1 MHHGQTRR
9 EDKKSKIGKNI
20 LHFHSRQYKRPTK
33 LAHCN
38 AYRQLQEYILQH
50 RYISLHRH
58 RRRLVINIGGA
69 KIWVTNIGG
78 TKILGKFIF
87 RQKILKKFPSIL
99 SKISDDL
106 FFSHRQLFKKIYTF
120 HSKCSPFS
128 LYGCLCFFHSK
139 CTPFS
144 LYCCLCFCFL
154 SCLFF
159 SIKKIKKFSFDYWRG
174 KKGVLPPIL
183 IIGGACPGCP
193 PESTPMSI
201 DTFLSIA
208 ILPYIHRPF
217 YFVAT

>member
-106 FFSHRQLFKKIYTF
+106 FFSHRQLFLLFLKNLHLSFKMYSVF
-120 HSKCSPFS
+120 FVLLS
-128 LYGCLCFFHSK
+128 L
-139 CTPFS
+139 
-144 LYCCLCFCFL
+144 FL
-154 SCLFF
+154 
-159 SIKKIKKFSFDYWRG
+159 
-174 KKGVLPPIL
+174 
-183 IIGGACPGCP
+183 
-193 PESTPMSI
+193 
-201 DTFLSIA
+201 LSIGLV
-208 ILPYIHRPF
+208 IVYSIISYHNLVF
-217 YFVAT
+217 YKTTLQNY

>member
-99 SKISDDL
+99 LKISDDL
-106 FFSHRQLFKKIYTF
+106 FLVIDSFFTKFT
-120 HSKCSPFS
+120 PFIQNV
-128 LYGCLCFFHSK
+128 LRFLCIVVSVSFIQNVLRFLCIVVFVSAFFHV
-139 CTPFS
+139 
-144 LYCCLCFCFL
+144 Y
-154 SCLFF
+154 FF
-159 SIKKIKKFSFDYWRG
+159 SINKIKKISSDYWG
-174 KKGVLPPIL
+174 GQKGVLPPHPNFWG
-183 IIGGACPGCP
+183 GGARAAPQSLRLCP
-193 PESTPMSI
+193 
-201 DTFLSIA
+201 
-208 ILPYIHRPF
+208 
-217 YFVAT
+217 